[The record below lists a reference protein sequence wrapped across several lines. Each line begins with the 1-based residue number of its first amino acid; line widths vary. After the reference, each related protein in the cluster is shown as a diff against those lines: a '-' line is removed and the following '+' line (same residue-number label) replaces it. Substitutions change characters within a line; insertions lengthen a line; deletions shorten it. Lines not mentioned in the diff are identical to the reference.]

1 MNDNAP
7 TPSLIKKPILEGK
20 HPAIQLLYMV
30 LLIFGCGVVISM
42 LGLLL
47 SYGIWGME
55 VEVPTAGYYRFLQVF
70 NAIGVFLVPALLFSY
85 LQRKRWFS
93 YNQADCRPNNGTT
106 LIYVAA
112 AAVCILP
119 IAGLMVELGK
129 LVTWPDFMA
138 KMEEWMHEQQA
149 SADHVLEMMTADTHI
164 STLIL
169 NRHT

>member
-55 VEVPTAGYYRFLQVF
+55 VEMPTAGYYRFLQVF
-70 NAIGVFLVPALLFSY
+70 NAIGVFYVEF
-85 LQRKRWFS
+85 
-93 YNQADCRPNNGTT
+93 
-106 LIYVAA
+106 IYE
-112 AAVCILP
+112 ITNSSE
-119 IAGLMVELGK
+119 IAIF
-129 LVTWPDFMA
+129 P
-138 KMEEWMHEQQA
+138 
-149 SADHVLEMMTADTHI
+149 
-164 STLIL
+164 
-169 NRHT
+169 